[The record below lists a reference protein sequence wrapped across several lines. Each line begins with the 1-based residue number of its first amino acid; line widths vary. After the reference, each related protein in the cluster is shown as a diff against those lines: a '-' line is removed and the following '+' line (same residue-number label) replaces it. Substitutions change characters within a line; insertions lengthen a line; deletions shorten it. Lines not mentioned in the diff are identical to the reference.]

1 MRPGDKQTIGENTM
15 FRRIVCVV
23 MMLVIFAAGTVLTGC
38 GDDIKTDRK
47 TEIEK
52 MPIGEPQPVID

>member
-1 MRPGDKQTIGENTM
+1 MRPDNKQTIGENAM

-23 MMLVIFAAGTVLTGC
+23 MVLMMLAVLGC

-47 TEIEK
+47 VEIK
-52 MPIGEPQPVID
+52 DVPIGEPQPVID